1 MKICDKKYG
10 KEKFIFADRKNT
22 GRGEC
27 NDMKSNEMVSK
38 VLKWCSQD
46 SAEMQAGRKNNF
58 SC

>member
-27 NDMKSNEMVSK
+27 NDMNSNEMVSK
-38 VLKWCSQD
+38 VSAD